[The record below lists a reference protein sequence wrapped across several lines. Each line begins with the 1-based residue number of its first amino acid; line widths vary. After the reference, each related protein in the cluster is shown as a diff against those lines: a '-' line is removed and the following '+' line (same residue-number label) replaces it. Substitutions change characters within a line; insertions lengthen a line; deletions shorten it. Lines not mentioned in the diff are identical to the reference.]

1 MGLGRLSSRT
11 GVYNTDNY
19 VNLSEHCWA
28 SIVVAR
34 AIGAVSN
41 ASRPSDWGLGQVLV
55 VARAGG
61 GHKFSCRGQ
70 FQSFVGAKAGCRHTY
85 SVCVSGGGG

>member
-1 MGLGRLSSRT
+1 MGLGRLSSGT

-19 VNLSEHCWA
+19 MNLSEHCWA

-34 AIGAVSN
+34 AIAAISST
-41 ASRPSDWGLGQVLV
+41 SRPSNQGSRQALV

-61 GHKFSCRGQ
+61 GHRFSCRGQ
-70 FQSFVGAKAGCRHTY
+70 LRSLVGAEAGCRHTY
-85 SVCVSGGGG
+85 SAWGLG

>member
-1 MGLGRLSSRT
+1 MGLGRLSSRI
-11 GVYNTDNY
+11 GIYNTDNY
-19 VNLSEHCWA
+19 MNLSEHCWA

-41 ASRPSDWGLGQVLV
+41 ASRPSDWGSGQVLA

-70 FQSFVGAKAGCRHTY
+70 FVFCWGRDWVQTHIQ
-85 SVCVSGGGG
+85 CVGGG